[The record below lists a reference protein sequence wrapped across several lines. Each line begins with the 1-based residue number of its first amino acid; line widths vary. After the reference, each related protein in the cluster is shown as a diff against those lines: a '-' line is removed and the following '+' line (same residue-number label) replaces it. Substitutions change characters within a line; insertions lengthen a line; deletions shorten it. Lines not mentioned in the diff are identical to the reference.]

1 MKYNGYVAY
10 YLKENLL
17 FQQRGGDGMLGVVDL
32 IEDDSASDSNAE
44 CIDRI
49 VYDEQHCSCDCD
61 RTPDCDS
68 DTY

>member
-1 MKYNGYVAY
+1 
-10 YLKENLL
+10 
-17 FQQRGGDGMLGVVDL
+17 MLGVVDL